1 MFRLDVV
8 CSVVFTQPSHIL
20 YTSRWHSPQL
30 ARQGR
35 PRHCR
40 PGGPATDSAAR
51 GEGTPTRS
59 IRQQGGRM
67 NGNDPH
73 LSQPVPFQQPE
84 LPPFRLADLTAGSHV
99 DSPDP
104 HPDLIDSPDLADP
117 AVSRGAQQH
126 PDLAERSTPPH
137 PEQPPAAS
145 MVGTQALD
153 PWNAPP
159 GDSFASPPPVWEKP
173 AASVE
178 GFTQVWNSGGGWLSL
193 LLQGDPDS
201 MTLEPA
207 QVWKGSTQVW
217 NIGRPIQ
224 SNTDPTSPSSLP
236 PTGCHQPALHSPPG
250 AAAGSFGRL
259 QGHRPPPRRQRRC
272 RRYPHLG
279 TWPCDRLL
287 PVPRRDRVDG
297 GQGRVEG

>member
-1 MFRLDVV
+1 MLGVTTLFCNVFCNSVMFRLDVV

-178 GFTQVWNSGGGWLSL
+178 GFTQVWDSVSPAPVWEQRPVQDPELEGERVLHDLETLAPTHLFTQVGLTVSPPPLLSL
-193 LLQGDPDS
+193 SWRGS
-201 MTLEPA
+201 MCCTT
-207 QVWKGSTQVW
+207 S
-217 NIGRPIQ
+217 RP
-224 SNTDPTSPSSLP
+224 SRP
-236 PTGCHQPALHSPPG
+236 PTYS
-250 AAAGSFGRL
+250 
-259 QGHRPPPRRQRRC
+259 HR
-272 RRYPHLG
+272 
-279 TWPCDRLL
+279 
-287 PVPRRDRVDG
+287 RV
-297 GQGRVEG
+297 